1 MGWLLNDMME
11 STVTEKCQQKLEH
24 ISTIIQRELSLWFKE
39 RKYDLYIFS
48 KSFVITENY
57 RESIRV
63 AEAGELTNGNTPV
76 SIRMVETYLGSV
88 QNQFEYYSNII
99 LCNSDGEVVAASQA
113 DLPLEEFK
121 LPENFKEQL
130 EIDNYFHS
138 AVYFSEEYGAPMM
151 LIGTLLFNEK
161 HDDYDGLLAI
171 EVNLIKIR
179 EILNSALEGNAWE
192 SKPVAALL
200 QLGNHKLFLT
210 SEETTVPNEAEISIN
225 FDHPYSVL
233 QEYLNSWGE
242 KTIGLLAPMKEFHWA
257 ILVSENYAEVYDQV
271 LASRNRN
278 LFIICLLGFAVG
290 LLAWLLARQIIKPLQ
305 SITSAARQVADG
317 DLNVHLE
324 RSNNDELGLATH
336 VFNDMVGELRENQE
350 TLMQLA
356 TTDSLT
362 SLANRKKIMAF
373 LLSQFELF
381 TRYQTNFSILM
392 MDIDHFK
399 EVNDTYG
406 HQTGDMV
413 LAGIGEILR
422 DNVRNIDAVGR
433 YGGEEFLVI
442 LPESEKDD
450 AMKTAQRIG
459 DKISAVLFQS
469 DKRVVR
475 VTASIGVATISPM
488 DKSEGDLVKRAD
500 EALYKAKE
508 SGRNKCIYLH
518 SDQESW
524 EEELES
530 STE

>member
-24 ISTIIQRELSLWFKE
+24 TATIIQRELSLWFKE
-39 RKYDLYIFS
+39 RKYDLYVFS

-63 AEAGELTNGNTPV
+63 AEAGGLTDGQTPA

-99 LCNSDGEVVAASQA
+99 LCNSDGEIVAASQSG
-113 DLPLEEFK
+113 LQLEEFK
-121 LPENFKEQL
+121 LPKNFREQL

-138 AVYFSEEYGAPMM
+138 AVYFSEDHRAPMM
-151 LIGTLLFNEK
+151 LIGTLLLNEK
-161 HDDYDGLLAI
+161 HDNYDGLLAI

-179 EILNSALEGNAWE
+179 EILDSALEGNAWE
-192 SKPVAALL
+192 SQPVATLL
-200 QLGNHKLFLT
+200 QLGNHKPFLT
-210 SEETTVPNEAEISIN
+210 SEQTTVPDEAEILVN
-225 FDHPYSVL
+225 FDHPHSEL
-233 QEYLNSWGE
+233 QEYFNSSGE
-242 KTIGLLAPMKEFHWA
+242 KTIGMLAPMKEFQWA

-278 LFIICLLGFAVG
+278 LIIICLLGIAVG
-290 LLAWLLARQIIKPLQ
+290 LLAWVLARQIIRPLH
-305 SITSAARQVADG
+305 SITDAARQVADG

-350 TLMQLA
+350 ALMKLA

-362 SLANRKKIMAF
+362 NLANRKKIMAS

-381 TRYQTNFSILM
+381 TRYQTKFSILM

-406 HQTGDMV
+406 HQTGDLV

-422 DNVRNIDAVGR
+422 NNVRNIDAAGR
-433 YGGEEFLVI
+433 YGGEEFLII
-442 LPESEKDD
+442 LPESEKDE
-450 AMKTAQRIG
+450 AMQTAQRIG
-459 DKISAVLFQS
+459 EKISAVLFQS
-469 DKRVVR
+469 DKKVVR
-475 VTASIGVATISPM
+475 VTASIGVATISSTDM
-488 DKSEGDLVKRAD
+488 SEGDLVKRAD
-500 EALYKAKE
+500 TALYKAKE
-508 SGRNKCIYLH
+508 GGRNKCIYLH
-518 SDQESW
+518 SDQESY
-524 EEELES
+524 EENLES